1 MPNKLPIFILKL
13 FISIIL
19 VTFVFSAILVE
30 VEDVIKNT
38 FANIYEYA
46 SPDSQ
51 KNAVDKFE
59 SVCSSE
65 DKSQGA
71 FLGIQLCNDLSLRAD
86 LEDNCETYK
95 ELKRKN
101 EVVVDEELEKIC
113 GDLEGGKFDK
123 FCEKQEKSILI
134 PDFKGMEKA
143 CAEYKAGTIEG
154 KEFFVNYIGSAYGN
168 IEVSKSNFFSS
179 YKDTIRYFEAHSTL
193 YIFVLVFLIW
203 LLYLLI
209 KDLSLVFTILGNILF
224 NISLFLLIP
233 FFIIS
238 SYVNTVGIQ
247 TDSLLSLF
255 SEGGTSLQANIIV
268 SLFLIALLSF
278 YNKALITR
286 AIIFFIIGGIGK
298 LHRYMIRTGKEVKK
312 KKVKENNKNKDML
325 NRILPKIVKSM
336 LESFNS

>member
-1 MPNKLPIFILKL
+1 MSNKLPIFILKL
-13 FISIIL
+13 FISLIL
-19 VTFVFSAILVE
+19 VTFIFSAILVE

-65 DKSQGA
+65 DKSQGT
-71 FLGIQLCNDLSLRAD
+71 FLGIQLCNDSSLRAD
-86 LEDNCETYK
+86 LEANCATYK
-95 ELKRKN
+95 ELKIKN
-101 EVVVDEELEKIC
+101 EVVVDEELEEIC
-113 GDLEGGKFDK
+113 ESLEEGTLDK
-123 FCEKQEKSILI
+123 FCEKQKKSILV

-143 CAEYKAGTIEG
+143 CIEYKAGTIEG

-193 YIFVLVFLIW
+193 YILVLVFLIW

-209 KDLSLVFTILGNILF
+209 KDLSLVFSILGNILF

-233 FFIIS
+233 FFIVS
-238 SYVNTVGIQ
+238 SYINTIGIE
-247 TDSLLSLF
+247 TDSLLSIF
-255 SEGGTSLQANIIV
+255 SEGGISLQANIIASLLFI
-268 SLFLIALLSF
+268 SLFSF

-286 AIIFFIIGGIGK
+286 AIIFLIIGGIGK
-298 LHRYMIRTGKEVKK
+298 LHRYMILTGKDANKK
-312 KKVKENNKNKDML
+312 KPKENNKNKIEL
-325 NRILPKIVKSM
+325 KTK
-336 LESFNS
+336 ESKDDFF